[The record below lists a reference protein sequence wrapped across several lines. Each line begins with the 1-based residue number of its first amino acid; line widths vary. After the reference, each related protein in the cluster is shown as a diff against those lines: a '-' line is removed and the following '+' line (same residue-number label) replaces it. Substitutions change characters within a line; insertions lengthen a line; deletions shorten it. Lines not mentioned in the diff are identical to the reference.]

1 MIMNMN
7 RKKSIAI
14 LLLVQMAVSQFA
26 AVAAYA
32 EPYQPALY
40 NGSSRSYDSS
50 TRGNQQLAMPSYG
63 MPLDTY
69 FPDDMGNILMY
80 VNVLGE
86 VYKPGQH
93 IVRQDSDIAT
103 VLSLVGGAKEDANLK
118 KAKIMRYRPDEDGRQ
133 SYSLN
138 LKDYLEKGDRSTFI
152 ELKPSDTIVIP
163 KKKGLTGDIA
173 LRIAGLVVS
182 VASVFAIVN
191 N

>member
-1 MIMNMN
+1 MNTN
-7 RKKSIAI
+7 LKKI
-14 LLLVQMAVSQFA
+14 
-26 AVAAYA
+26 VAACLLMQMVLSPFIALSVRA
-32 EPYQPALY
+32 ESYPSALY
-40 NGSSRSYDSS
+40 DSPSRSYAPYA
-50 TRGNQQLAMPSYG
+50 QQGRQQAMPSYG

-93 IVRQDSDIAT
+93 IVRQDSDVST

-118 KAKIMRYRPDEDGRQ
+118 KAKIMRYKPDENGRQ
-133 SYSLN
+133 VYGVN
-138 LKDYLEKGDRSTFI
+138 LQDYLDKGDRTQFV

-163 KKKGLTGDIA
+163 KKKGIDGNMA
-173 LRIAGLVVS
+173 LRIAGLIVS

-191 N
+191 D